1 MGSESPLPHV
11 LMISFP
17 GQGHVNP
24 LLRLAKRVAAKGVL
38 ITFTTT
44 SDTGHQI
51 LSSSDVNPADD
62 GVPIG
67 SGRLRF
73 EFLDTNWNTT
83 DGQVPVLD
91 ESMVHL
97 ETVGPAAFADLIRK
111 QSVAGRPVITCQSQN
126 SSFMLQYILI
136 YLHK

>member
-1 MGSESPLPHV
+1 MGSEPPLPHV
-11 LMISFP
+11 LMVSFP

-62 GVPIG
+62 GFPIG

-73 EFLDTNWNTT
+73 EFLDMNWNTT
-83 DGQVPVLD
+83 DGQVPALD
-91 ESMVHL
+91 DSMVHL
-97 ETVGPAAFADLIRK
+97 ETVGPATFADLIRK
-111 QSVAGRPVITCQSQN
+111 QSVAGRPVITSQSHN
-126 SSFMLQYILI
+126 SLLMASIYII